1 MLIFGSLDAYRYCR
15 SKVIIDTLIN
25 FNTMLEQ
32 VPQLMYLNPY
42 RSNQYYGN
50 TNCYEFDMWYVNY
63 LASTPEAFREFIN
76 LMREVYN
83 GKNVWVLVDFQTETA
98 SNVVETLIKYIMETY
113 GYISNVAHTPDDTE
127 NFIEGSFSTT
137 GIQMF
142 DAHMENYLQYF
153 GARGL
158 ESDKE

>member
-1 MLIFGSLDAYRYCR
+1 MIIFGSSDALKYCKSR
-15 SKVIIDTLIN
+15 IVINSIVN
-25 FNTMLEQ
+25 FNTMFEY

-42 RSNQYYGN
+42 RNNQYYGN

-76 LMREVYN
+76 LMREAYN
-83 GKNVWVLVDFQTETA
+83 GKNVWILVDFSTETA

-113 GYISNVAHTPDDTE
+113 EYACNVAHTPDDTE
-127 NFIEGSFSTT
+127 NFVEGQFSPM

-153 GARGL
+153 GGRGL
-158 ESDKE
+158 ESDPE

>member
-1 MLIFGSLDAYRYCR
+1 MIIFGSPDALKYCKSR
-15 SKVIIDTLIN
+15 ITIDLVVN
-25 FNTMLEQ
+25 FNTMFEC

-42 RSNQYYGN
+42 RNNQYYGN

-76 LMREVYN
+76 LMREAYN
-83 GKNVWVLVDFQTETA
+83 GKNVWILVDFSTETA

-113 GYISNVAHTPDDTE
+113 GYACNVAHTPDDTE
-127 NFIEGSFSTT
+127 NFVEGQFSPM

-153 GARGL
+153 GGRGL
-158 ESDKE
+158 ESDPE

>member
-1 MLIFGSLDAYRYCR
+1 MIIFGSPDALKYCKSR
-15 SKVIIDTLIN
+15 IDINLVVN
-25 FNTMLEQ
+25 FNTMFEC

-42 RSNQYYGN
+42 RNNQYYGN

-76 LMREVYN
+76 LMREAYN
-83 GKNVWVLVDFQTETA
+83 GKNVWILVDFSTETA

-113 GYISNVAHTPDDTE
+113 GYACNVAHTSDDTE
-127 NFIEGSFSTT
+127 NFVEGQFSPM

-153 GARGL
+153 GGRGL
-158 ESDKE
+158 ESDPE